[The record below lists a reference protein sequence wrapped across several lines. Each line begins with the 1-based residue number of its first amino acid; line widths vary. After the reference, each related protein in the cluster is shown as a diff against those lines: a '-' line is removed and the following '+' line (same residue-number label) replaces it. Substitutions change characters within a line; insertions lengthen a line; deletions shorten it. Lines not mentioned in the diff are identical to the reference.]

1 MFKTIDSLLEFTNET
16 KFKRLYRSETATT
29 TTEQNKN
36 WNWKS
41 RERESKK
48 RRISICTSELCQEQW
63 NEKKSM
69 RQTMKFQ
76 LIGRRAE
83 MRFVPNTLK
92 KQLKMVHSKYAHT
105 FSNFEHFKKTSARIL
120 CVMTG
125 WEKRT
130 KEFENLTK
138 IKSARF
144 A

>member
-1 MFKTIDSLLEFTNET
+1 MKQSSRGCTEA
-16 KFKRLYRSETATT
+16 KRQQQQ
-29 TTEQNKN
+29 QNKT
-36 WNWKS
+36 KIGIGIGKAE

-92 KQLKMVHSKYAHT
+92 KQLKSKYAHT
-105 FSNFEHFKKTSARIL
+105 FSIFEHFKKTSARIL

-138 IKSARF
+138 IKSDRF